1 MDCPWL
7 LAITGSWIGFGHPR
21 VQALVK
27 KSKWIGTAIGLAL
40 CIAAL
45 PACSQSND
53 SNQAATNAA
62 APSGL
67 ALDSKAEKEIRE
79 AIEGATAHGLKP
91 DLFLKGGESGEALAQ
106 AALKYASA
114 LANGYSDPNK
124 LFEVYTIPRANSDV
138 RAGLEQAL
146 QNGNV
151 GEWLASLAPQSEE
164 YKALSRAFTRY
175 ATQVREAGPAEIPS
189 DKPIKPGARD
199 PRIPAIVAVLRSG
212 GYLPDDQQAEKPD
225 QEQPQAAPPMAYTPT
240 LVAAVK
246 QFQADSGMKPD
257 GILGKNTIGA
267 LSAGP
272 ATRARQLAVAMERL
286 RWLQRDPPKTR
297 IDVNT
302 AASFLDYWRDGQ
314 HVDHR
319 KVINGESDKP
329 TPQLQAPIFRL
340 VANPT
345 WTVPK
350 GIAAQELAE
359 KGQAWLK
366 ANDFIMKDGMY
377 VQQSGP
383 KNSLG
388 LVKFDMRD
396 DEAIYLHDTPAKSLF
411 SLVDRHRSHGCVR
424 VENAVQ
430 FATALAQQEGILDEF
445 QKAMQKKEETFVK
458 LPQEIPVRLLY
469 QTAFWDGSRI
479 QFRPDIYGW
488 DENIAK
494 ALELAPGPPRKIEQP
509 ESSDDI
515 GP

>member
-1 MDCPWL
+1 M
-7 LAITGSWIGFGHPR
+7 HPFR
-21 VQALVK
+21 AQRRSAVHM
-27 KSKWIGTAIGLAL
+27 KSISTGTAFGLAL
-40 CIAAL
+40 CIAVL
-45 PACSQSND
+45 PACSRGQTS
-53 SNQAATNAA
+53 SNQADTNAA

-67 ALDSKAEKEIRE
+67 TLDNKAEKDIRD
-79 AIEGATAHGLKP
+79 AIAGATAHGLKP
-91 DLFLKGGESGEALAQ
+91 DLFLKGGESGDALAQ

-114 LANGYSDPNK
+114 LANGYSDPKK
-124 LFEVYTIPRANSDV
+124 LHEVYTIPRANTDV
-138 RAGLEQAL
+138 RAGLQQAI

-151 GEWLASLAPQSEE
+151 AEWFNSLAPQTEE
-164 YKALSRAFTRY
+164 YQALSRAFTRY
-175 ATQVREAGPAEIPS
+175 ATQVGDGASTEIPS

-212 GYLPDDQQAEKPD
+212 GYLPEDQQ
-225 QEQPQAAPPMAYTPT
+225 PQGAPQTAYTPA

-257 GILGKNTIGA
+257 GILGKDTIGA

-319 KVINGESDKP
+319 KVINGEADKP
-329 TPQLQAPIFRL
+329 TPQLQAPIYRL

-359 KGQAWLK
+359 KGQAWLNN
-366 ANDFIMKDGMY
+366 NDFIMKDGMY

-388 LVKFDMRD
+388 LVKFDMQD
-396 DEAIYLHDTPAKSLF
+396 DEAIYLHDTPAKALF
-411 SLVDRHRSHGCVR
+411 AEPDRHRSHGCVR

-430 FATALAQQEGILDEF
+430 FATALAQQEGVLDQF
-445 QKAMQKKEETFVK
+445 QKAMQKGEEAFVK
-458 LPQEIPVRLLY
+458 LPREIPVRLLY

-494 ALELAPGPPRKIEQP
+494 ALGLAQGPPHKIRQP
-509 ESSDDI
+509 QSSDDI